1 MEYLENSELTMMR
14 LFVLMTMI
22 DDEYHEEEKKM
33 VHDLCMKYSIS
44 QEQLDNIISDVRDNS
59 IDFISDTYECLKL
72 ITNKELKN
80 KSLKILAA
88 LSTAD
93 FILHENEIVL
103 LELAA
108 KEWGMNGK
116 SIEEIKDNIK

>member
-44 QEQLDNIISDVRDNS
+44 QDQLEKVISDVRDNTN
-59 IDFISDTYECLKL
+59 DFILACKDCLKL

-80 KSLKILAA
+80 KSLKILSA

-108 KEWGMNGK
+108 KEWNMNGK
-116 SIEEIKDNIK
+116 SIQEIKDNIQ

>member
-1 MEYLENSELTMMR
+1 
-14 LFVLMTMI
+14 MI
-22 DDEYHEEEKKM
+22 
-33 VHDLCMKYSIS
+33 CMKYSIS
-44 QEQLDNIISDVRDNS
+44 QDQPEKVISDVRDNTN
-59 IDFISDTYECLKL
+59 DFISACKDCLKL
-72 ITNKELKN
+72 ITVKIKN
-80 KSLKILAA
+80 KSLKILSA

-116 SIEEIKDNIK
+116 SIQEIKDNIQ

>member
-1 MEYLENSELTMMR
+1 
-14 LFVLMTMI
+14 
-22 DDEYHEEEKKM
+22 
-33 VHDLCMKYSIS
+33 MKYSIS

-88 LSTAD
+88 LSR
-93 FILHENEIVL
+93 
-103 LELAA
+103 
-108 KEWGMNGK
+108 
-116 SIEEIKDNIK
+116 

>member
-1 MEYLENSELTMMR
+1 MEYKENTELTMIR
-14 LFVLMTMI
+14 LFILMTMA
-22 DDEYHEEEKKM
+22 DDDYHEEERKM
-33 VHDLCMKYSIS
+33 IHDLCMKYGIHTDKLEEVITEVK
-44 QEQLDNIISDVRDNS
+44 QNTN
-59 IDFISDTYECLKL
+59 DFISLCRECLSM

-80 KSLKILAA
+80 KSLKILSS

-108 KEWGMNGK
+108 KEWGMTGK
-116 SIEEIKDNIK
+116 SFDDIKDVNA